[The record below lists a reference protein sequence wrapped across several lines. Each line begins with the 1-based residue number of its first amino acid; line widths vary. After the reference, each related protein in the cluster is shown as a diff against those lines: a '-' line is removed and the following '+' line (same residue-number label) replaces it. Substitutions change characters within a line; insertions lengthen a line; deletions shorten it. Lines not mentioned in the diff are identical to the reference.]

1 MKIKKKNVFSVYF
14 WFFVENVQNCHIF
27 APLCMSLSQNTE
39 AELSIRELLRKTF
52 YNHFFHETLCHAH
65 SVHGTCWMMLA
76 TSGQNC
82 YFVHWRYA
90 LIFNKLV
97 DMLSFDSLIVPVEN
111 NNLWAG
117 INHSFRISVVLF
129 VLINLMHDSNRKCCF
144 Q

>member
-1 MKIKKKNVFSVYF
+1 MKIKKKILFSVYF

-27 APLCMSLSQNTE
+27 APFMYVFESKHWGWTE
-39 AELSIRELLRKTF
+39 HKRVIDKTF